1 MRGGRRCAERSVS
14 PRFSATGAAV
24 VDLCR
29 KADGQGVAG
38 LQEIEIGIVWMI
50 GPVQNVSPA
59 VGLHAVERYGAR
71 GFQGGKVHIG
81 GQHCQ
86 PVVLDN
92 GVSHHRCGQLIPDVG
107 VTDAKCSRDR
117 GGKLDMRRRNSPCG
131 NIIDL
136 ESV

>member
-1 MRGGRRCAERSVS
+1 M
-14 PRFSATGAAV
+14 AV
-24 VDLCR
+24 VDLCFEG
-29 KADGQGVAG
+29 DGQGVAG
-38 LQEIEIGIVWMI
+38 LQEIEIGIVWII

-71 GFQGGKVHIG
+71 GFQRGKVHIG

-107 VTDAKCSRDR
+107 VTYANRSCDWGS
-117 GGKLDMRRRNSPCG
+117 KLDMRGRNSPSG